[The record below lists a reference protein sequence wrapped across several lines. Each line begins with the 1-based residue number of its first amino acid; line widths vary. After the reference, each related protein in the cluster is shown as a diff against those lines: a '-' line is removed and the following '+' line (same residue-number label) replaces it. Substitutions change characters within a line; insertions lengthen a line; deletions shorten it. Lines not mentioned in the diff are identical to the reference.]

1 MDTIHFST
9 DERIELVSVLFGRI
23 EIVEKMISNLTEGVD
38 NKLLAYYTEEL
49 RVLRSV
55 LYKLGYL

>member
-49 RVLRSV
+49 RVLHSV